1 MMMKMNLF
9 LVLAWVA
16 LIATV
21 SVSASLRGR
30 DLEAPDAAEHFE
42 GELSLEEMED
52 MDLEEQEDRDL
63 ARRSRGGYGGY
74 NTGYNG
80 YGNGG
85 YSSNSAGYGGYG
97 SGYGSTS
104 GYGSS
109 GYGSGYGSSGYG
121 TSSGYGRGNG

>member
-21 SVSASLRGR
+21 STSVSASIRGR

-63 ARRSRGGYGGY
+63 ARRGRGGYGGY

-85 YSSNSAGYGGYG
+85 YSSNSNAGYGYG
-97 SGYGSTS
+97 SGYG
-104 GYGSS
+104 
-109 GYGSGYGSSGYG
+109 
-121 TSSGYGRGNG
+121 

>member
-1 MMMKMNLF
+1 MKMNLL

-21 SVSASLRGR
+21 STCVSASLRGR

-52 MDLEEQEDRDL
+52 MGQLDEQEDRDL
-63 ARRSRGGYGGY
+63 ARRGNYGNY

-80 YGNGG
+80 HGNGG

-104 GYGSS
+104 GYGS
-109 GYGSGYGSSGYG
+109 GYG
-121 TSSGYGRGNG
+121 GYGRGSS